1 MRYYVF
7 IHFVDNRFYYAFR
20 HFFIDRSVVAK
31 PVRYIDRSHFF
42 VVHDYVTIKFGVG
55 ITVLFVWDVKMEVM
69 RYVSAVN
76 FDFSAVSVV
85 RFGIHVLYPYFRHKV
100 GICQTLKSIS
110 DEISPHFE
118 KRFVDVSFYPNAVFF
133 RNDFAIGSKEFNP

>member
-1 MRYYVF
+1 M
-7 IHFVDNRFYYAFR
+7 
-20 HFFIDRSVVAK
+20 
-31 PVRYIDRSHFF
+31 
-42 VVHDYVTIKFGVG
+42 G

-100 GICQTLKSIS
+100 GICQTLKSSIRTRFFFGTIS
-110 DEISPHFE
+110 QSAVRNLTPKH
-118 KRFVDVSFYPNAVFF
+118 SSANAK
-133 RNDFAIGSKEFNP
+133 AA